1 MHAQGRGNA
10 SGRPEVLYAL
20 QGMLAH
26 KAFDALQ
33 KNIERL
39 NTYAAQGEYSSGWG
53 AVSLSILIIINDT
66 LFQLAGLATEV
77 LGIINTTCVLMQIQS
92 MIQVHHT
99 ADFRD
104 VESVHSWCYG
114 ARP

>member
-33 KNIERL
+33 KSIERL
-39 NTYAAQGEYSSGWG
+39 NAYAAQGEYSSGWG

-66 LFQLAGLATEV
+66 SPHLAGLACNRSIRNNKYHLCSYANPIHDSGASHCRFQGPPVCAQLV
-77 LGIINTTCVLMQIQS
+77 L
-92 MIQVHHT
+92 
-99 ADFRD
+99 
-104 VESVHSWCYG
+104 
-114 ARP
+114 